1 MLPATFIEGLIIG
14 FAVAAPV
21 GPIGILCIRRTLHH
35 GPLAGFFSGLGAATA
50 DAAYGF
56 VAAFGLTA
64 ISGFLLDMET
74 WLRLGGGTFLIWLGV
89 RAWRSHPSQDQA
101 ATTRRGLGLLSGY
114 LATAALTLA
123 NPSTILSFLAIFAGL
138 GLASQARAW
147 TDASV
152 LVIGVFIGSA
162 LWWLF
167 LAFLAS
173 IFRQKLSTGSGMK
186 WINRLSALLLAGF
199 GGFIVLAAG

>member
-1 MLPATFIEGLIIG
+1 MDLATFAEGLIIG

-21 GPIGILCIRRTLHH
+21 GPIGVLCIRRTLNH
-35 GPLAGFFSGLGAATA
+35 GPLAGFMSGMGAATA

-64 ISGFLLDMET
+64 ISGFLLDVET
-74 WLRLGGGTFLIWLGV
+74 WLRLGGGTFLIWLGI
-89 RAWRSHPSQDQA
+89 RAWRSSPSTDQA
-101 ATTRRGLGLLSGY
+101 ASTKRGLGLLAGY
-114 LATAALTLA
+114 LATTVLTLA

-138 GLASQARAW
+138 GLASESRAY

-152 LVIGVFIGSA
+152 LVAGVFIGSA
-162 LWWLF
+162 MWWLF

-173 IFRQKLSTGSGMK
+173 VFRQKISGDGMK

-199 GGFIVLAAG
+199 GTVIVLGVG